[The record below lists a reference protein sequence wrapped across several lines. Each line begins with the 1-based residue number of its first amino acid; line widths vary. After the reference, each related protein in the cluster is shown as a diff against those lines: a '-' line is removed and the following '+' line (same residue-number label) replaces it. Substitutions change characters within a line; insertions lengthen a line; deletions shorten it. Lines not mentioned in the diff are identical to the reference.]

1 MTYIYTE
8 KLLMTKSLLLS
19 TRCFNEFL
27 GDQTLNYWD
36 YKNICNIGLWLE
48 FLCLHIK
55 QECTMF
61 FFFFNYKYLLLY
73 IYIYIYIYFYTLT
86 LNRIGYNFFECKIS
100 KVGVGLELKYPS
112 KSSLLRMLRKCLG
125 YNIATKT
132 FVKSLNVQWHA
143 INYIISSRILI
154 K

>member
-48 FLCLHIK
+48 FLCLHIN
-55 QECTMF
+55 QECTIF
-61 FFFFNYKYLLLY
+61 FFLIINIYYY
-73 IYIYIYIYFYTLT
+73 IYIYLYIFLYFDT
-86 LNRIGYNFFECKIS
+86 
-100 KVGVGLELKYPS
+100 
-112 KSSLLRMLRKCLG
+112 
-125 YNIATKT
+125 
-132 FVKSLNVQWHA
+132 Q
-143 INYIISSRILI
+143 
-154 K
+154 

>member
-36 YKNICNIGLWLE
+36 YKNICSIGLWLE

-55 QECTMF
+55 QACTMF
-61 FFFFNYKYLLLY
+61 YFYFYYKYMFFIIII
-73 IYIYIYIYFYTLT
+73 IYIFIYIFFILWHS
-86 LNRIGYNFFECKIS
+86 IG
-100 KVGVGLELKYPS
+100 LD
-112 KSSLLRMLRKCLG
+112 
-125 YNIATKT
+125 
-132 FVKSLNVQWHA
+132 
-143 INYIISSRILI
+143 IISLSA

>member
-1 MTYIYTE
+1 MTYIYME

-19 TRCFNEFL
+19 TKCFNEFL

-55 QECTMF
+55 QACTMF
-61 FFFFNYKYLLLY
+61 FFFFLNYKYLLLY
-73 IYIYIYIYFYTLT
+73 IYIFIYIFILWHS
-86 LNRIGYNFFECKIS
+86 IG
-100 KVGVGLELKYPS
+100 LD
-112 KSSLLRMLRKCLG
+112 
-125 YNIATKT
+125 
-132 FVKSLNVQWHA
+132 
-143 INYIISSRILI
+143 IISLSA